1 MQQYFDIQECWC
13 EPKIHISVRKKAQE
27 KVFDEIQACCLQY
40 MVQRRCTILNKI
52 LEECKCCVD
61 SENSKKFLTICL
73 LDPKNEDE
81 DLPFENTFKNI
92 IEKLSPVWKHIT
104 FRKISFNEA
113 EFHAIEKEFYESEK
127 KFLEDG
133 SVQVLQT
140 PNKQYLV
147 VVGRKDEVKKS
158 FACLEKLCKEVSIE
172 QIKNREMFN
181 VLKVKEKLE
190 ANFKKVQIQD
200 KECFLVLRGSEHD
213 LAKCNSFIRR
223 CSDLKNLCRLSRK
236 ISEKVCSILKLD
248 KTRNDI
254 YTSLMDNGFHVYWTV
269 SKNEYQCVL
278 ICYGLEEQGLDDALE
293 LIMNEGDE
301 TTKVAKNFLS
311 KGNVQRFEHTS
322 GVLRIKRGITYELAK
337 RQKEH
342 TEKNASCSIL
352 LAKREVEE
360 PSYYQSWIFKNRNIV
375 IAEGNVENSVTDI
388 IVCPVDENFQ
398 PAGESAERIFQKGR
412 QFYLFSGFSGIR
424 IEG

>member
-1 MQQYFDIQECWC
+1 
-13 EPKIHISVRKKAQE
+13 
-27 KVFDEIQACCLQY
+27 
-40 MVQRRCTILNKI
+40 MVQRKYKELNKI
-52 LEECKCCVD
+52 LEELKCCVD
-61 SENSKKFLTICL
+61 SENSRKFLTIWL
-73 LDPKNEDE
+73 LDPKMEDE
-81 DLPFENTFKNI
+81 DLPFENIFKTI
-92 IEKLSPVWKHIT
+92 QEKLSLICKNIT
-104 FRKISFNEA
+104 LRKILLNEA
-113 EFHAIEKEFYESEK
+113 EFHAIEREFYEAEK
-127 KFLEDG
+127 KSLEDG
-133 SVQVLQT
+133 NVQVLQT
-140 PNKQYLV
+140 LDKQYLV
-147 VVGRKDEVKKS
+147 VGLKDAVKKS
-158 FACLEKLCKEVSIE
+158 YACLEKLSREVSIE

-190 ANFKKVQIQD
+190 AKFQKVQIED
-200 KECFLVLRGSEHD
+200 KGCLLVLKGPEHD
-213 LAKCNSFIRR
+213 LAKCNSFLRR
-223 CSDLKNLCRLSRK
+223 CSDLKHLCCSSRK
-236 ISEKVCSILKLD
+236 ISEKVCSILKSD

-254 YTSLMDNGFHVYWTV
+254 YTSLMDNGLHVYWTV

-278 ICYGLEEQGLDDALE
+278 ICYGLEKQGLDDALE

-311 KGNVQRFEHTS
+311 KGNVKRFEHTS

-337 RQKEH
+337 RQKEDI
-342 TEKNASCSIL
+342 EKNASCSIL
-352 LAKREVEE
+352 LAKREAEE

-424 IEG
+424 IEGSCTLPTFYHWLTSVSDSLPQIFV